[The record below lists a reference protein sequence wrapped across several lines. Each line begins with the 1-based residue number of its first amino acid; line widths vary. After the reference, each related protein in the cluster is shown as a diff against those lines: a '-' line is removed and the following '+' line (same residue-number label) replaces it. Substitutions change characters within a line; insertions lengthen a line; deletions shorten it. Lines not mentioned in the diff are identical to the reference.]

1 MSLVGID
8 MLLGDDVLMT
18 NQYVERVVVAVQ
30 NLLEV
35 VVGRVGVAE
44 AMAVGIGDTDGRHVL
59 HVDGGHIFNIIGGET
74 PEALVVLGVVVVAK
88 LGLQAEVVVDFPS
101 EGTGDVEV
109 LAILLAVVVA
119 LHLQGVVEVTQLIVG
134 TTCRSIEV
142 LQGERSIEDGIA
154 QTVVGVVGTRGI
166 VGTTTADVGVG
177 IACLEVERC
186 ALGGLGVQL
195 QREVIAL
202 EVRTYLDGL
211 VVHVGVAEGI
221 LDVLRTTIDVDV
233 VVEGV
238 ARAAIDEVLPVVG
251 LDVVI
256 HVDVLIVSEVVG
268 VGGNLLRIV
277 AVLQQGE
284 LILPCGIVASA
295 DDVDLLGHLLPGVVG
310 IVADLGLAFL
320 TALGGDEDYT
330 ISTTRTVDGG
340 GGCILQDGDVLN
352 VVGRDVAD
360 TVNGEAIDDVER
372 VVRLGDGATSTHAD
386 LHLCIG
392 RTLSGGDLHTRHL
405 TREGLGSVCH
415 GHCLQHIAVDGSYG
429 TRKVFFL
436 HRAVTDD
443 HHVVQ
448 TCGLVVE
455 HYIYIALVGNVDSL
469 RLHTYV

>member
-1 MSLVGID
+1 MKICRNEFY
-8 MLLGDDVLMT
+8 LG
-18 NQYVERVVVAVQ
+18 
-30 NLLEV
+30 
-35 VVGRVGVAE
+35 
-44 AMAVGIGDTDGRHVL
+44 
-59 HVDGGHIFNIIGGET
+59 
-74 PEALVVLGVVVVAK
+74 
-88 LGLQAEVVVDFPS
+88 
-101 EGTGDVEV
+101 
-109 LAILLAVVVA
+109 
-119 LHLQGVVEVTQLIVG
+119 
-134 TTCRSIEV
+134 
-142 LQGERSIEDGIA
+142 
-154 QTVVGVVGTRGI
+154 
-166 VGTTTADVGVG
+166 
-177 IACLEVERC
+177 LEVERC

-330 ISTTRTVDGG
+330 ISTTRTVDG
-340 GGCILQDGDVLN
+340 
-352 VVGRDVAD
+352 
-360 TVNGEAIDDVER
+360 E
-372 VVRLGDGATSTHAD
+372 
-386 LHLCIG
+386 
-392 RTLSGGDLHTRHL
+392 
-405 TREGLGSVCH
+405 
-415 GHCLQHIAVDGSYG
+415 
-429 TRKVFFL
+429 
-436 HRAVTDD
+436 
-443 HHVVQ
+443 
-448 TCGLVVE
+448 
-455 HYIYIALVGNVDSL
+455 
-469 RLHTYV
+469 